1 MSLSEGTQ
9 INELQQKD
17 HELETLGILD
27 VCGISNGRQ
36 TTKKSCVCVQDSGD
50 SPLTWKWGYWRHR

>member
-50 SPLTWKWGYWRHR
+50 NPLTWK